1 MRDRKVVYQDGRG
14 GGEELGSIERKKM
27 QSGYIVQ
34 ENNLF

>member
-14 GGEELGSIERKKM
+14 GEELGSIEKKKM